1 MKLRKLQN
9 QEQEKALEVMSLGEH
24 VSSGFTGAG
33 GMGPSGVTVKKYR
46 VS

>member
-1 MKLRKLQN
+1 MG
-9 QEQEKALEVMSLGEH
+9 LEEH

-33 GMGPSGVTVKKYR
+33 AMGPPGVTVKRYR